1 MSGHLFGDTAVLSGR
16 SLRHTA
22 RSADTVITIASGI
35 SCAAFRLLLDMRSG
49 IFERFHSMPI
59 ARTSAMWAHV
69 VTSLVAN
76 LISLV
81 VVVLLVLLMDFRSA
95 AGWGR
100 GAPSSPVS
108 RPSPRTVRARSPTR

>member
-16 SLRHTA
+16 SLRH
-22 RSADTVITIASGI
+22 
-35 SCAAFRLLLDMRSG
+35 
-49 IFERFHSMPI
+49 I

-81 VVVLLVLLMDFRSA
+81 VVVLVVLLMDFRSA

-100 GAPSSPVS
+100 GSPSSPVS